1 MLEMVINSNLC
12 ENGLKE
18 IVKSSNDNESLIR
31 KKQIMKEQ
39 VIQVIR
45 KKETNQS
52 KISQKV
58 ILSENT

>member
-1 MLEMVINSNLC
+1 MNINSNLC

-52 KISQKV
+52 S
-58 ILSENT
+58 